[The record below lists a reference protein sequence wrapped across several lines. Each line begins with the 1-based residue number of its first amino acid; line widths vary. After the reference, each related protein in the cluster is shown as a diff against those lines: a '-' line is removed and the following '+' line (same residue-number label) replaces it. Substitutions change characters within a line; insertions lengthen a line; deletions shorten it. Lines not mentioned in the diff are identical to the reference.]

1 VLGRRVGRV
10 AGVLQQRS
18 EEGGKPHRSGS
29 RRPSGASLP
38 VGRTPRPA
46 AGWCA
51 TLRTGSGEMPVALPP
66 LLRPTGSTLGD
77 RRPS

>member
-10 AGVLQQRS
+10 AGVLQQRP
-18 EEGGKPHRSGS
+18 EKGGKPHRSGS
-29 RRPSGASLP
+29 RGPSGASLPVP

-51 TLRTGSGEMPVALPP
+51 ALRTGSGEMLDASSSA
-66 LLRPTGSTLGD
+66 TGSTLGE